1 LSWRHVKAKIAI
13 MATPIRPSSEAEIDE
28 ETKRIL
34 GERDAIFEQEK
45 KAARPWQDV
54 RADILRQ
61 SKTLAP

>member
-1 LSWRHVKAKIAI
+1 